1 MLNIGNM
8 AQDNWNTFHQN
19 VYSIQLNR
27 TPISHNRVLTEDFF
41 PESDQRG
48 CHLTVVGCVWG
59 EKIIH
64 LPSSSCEI
72 VQIIQS
78 IHQLHT

>member
-19 VYSIQLNR
+19 VYLIQLNR
-27 TPISHNRVLTEDFF
+27 TPISYNRVLTEDFLA
-41 PESDQRG
+41 ESDQRG

-59 EKIIH
+59 EKIIPPAK
-64 LPSSSCEI
+64 L
-72 VQIIQS
+72 
-78 IHQLHT
+78 